1 MPTNPSI
8 VSVVP
13 GETSVTPVTVHVV
26 QSITA
31 PVINPTAPVST
42 QLVTEGGRVGPR
54 GPQGE
59 PGVKGDKGDPGGI
72 TITRTT
78 STAISGHRMV
88 LLDGSG
94 LVDYAS
100 NTSLSHATRI
110 VGMTTNA
117 AALGDSVNIAMYGE
131 VTEPSW
137 NWDISKP
144 VYLGGD
150 GYLTQV
156 EPSAPTAKF
165 SVVVGFPVTPTTLFI
180 NIGIPI
186 TLIP

>member
-1 MPTNPSI
+1 MGSTGNLNTPV
-8 VSVVP
+8 VSVVQATP
-13 GETSVTPVTVHVV
+13 SVQPIVVTNP
-26 QSITA
+26 IA
-31 PVINPTAPVST
+31 PVIPS
-42 QLVTEGGRVGPR
+42 LVTEGGRIGPR

-59 PGVKGDKGDPGGI
+59 AGAKGDKGDPGGV
-72 TITRTT
+72 TITRNAA
-78 STAISGHRMV
+78 TAISGHRMV

-110 VGMTTNA
+110 VGMSTNA
-117 AALGDSVNIAMYGE
+117 AASGGSVNIAMYGE

-137 NWDISKP
+137 NWDTTKP

-156 EPSAPTAKF
+156 EPVAPSAKY
-165 SVVVGFPVTPTTLFI
+165 SVVVGFPITPTTLFI